1 MPSPPPG
8 QSSFSVEWL
17 CDCLLGRVVR
27 RTDAHFLDN
36 RGHQNSPKHN
46 GHLRQVCSFP
56 STGFSF
62 YPRAQPTV
70 NQRVTWK
77 ETRKGV
83 KYSPAIKWLRLL
95 GGGGRGGSRQPVH
108 ACHRAVQPR
117 PSSESKI
124 VCGRR
129 LVRQWNKDI
138 EGRDSHL
145 LKITI
150 DQEEKKQPDV
160 PGSVVINNGGP
171 HWAMCPAAKS
181 VPQSQHAPS
190 VRPGIASQKSSG
202 HLGALVDD
210 GPSRPGTQAAGDCPS
225 PKAVFPKGL
234 GSRPSQHPSGLAGCS
249 LS

>member
-1 MPSPPPG
+1 MFLPFYRIFILPESSTYREPKSDLERNSKRG
-8 QSSFSVEWL
+8 QIFSCNKMAEAA
-17 CDCLLGRVVR
+17 R
-27 RTDAHFLDN
+27 
-36 RGHQNSPKHN
+36 
-46 GHLRQVCSFP
+46 
-56 STGFSF
+56 
-62 YPRAQPTV
+62 
-70 NQRVTWK
+70 
-77 ETRKGV
+77 
-83 KYSPAIKWLRLL
+83 

-129 LVRQWNKDI
+129 LVRRWNKDI

-210 GPSRPGTQAAGDCPS
+210 GPSQPGTQAAGDCPS